1 MREIELE
8 AYVAGVSWGRI
19 ARRMGLDPETY
30 CNERHPHLLLV
41 KPFYQ
46 GFLTAWF
53 PRKED
58 NTMPLT
64 NAGTLDVCWMK
75 VADLEKFSATFDIV
89 EISSSD
95 SKWFFVVTDLEAEVE
110 FGNPGQKLMFSL
122 DRGARDADIS
132 AAIEALPISGVW
144 VKKIPIKGKSGHF
157 FFDLTTEERTDPA
170 LETDP
175 FNEDFLL
182 EAYQD
187 ATRKAY
193 GVRSQTDPFAE
204 YGETLKRPK

>member
-30 CNERHPHLLLV
+30 CNERRPHLLLV

-53 PRKED
+53 PRKES
-58 NTMPLT
+58 TMPLT
-64 NAGTLDVCWMK
+64 NAKTPNVCWLK
-75 VADLEKFSATFDIV
+75 VSDLEKFAATFDIV
-89 EISSSD
+89 EISSNE
-95 SKWFFVVTDLEAEVE
+95 SKWFFVISNLEAEVE

-132 AAIEALPISGVW
+132 ASIEELPISGVW
-144 VKKIPIKGKSGHF
+144 VKKIPIKNKPGQF
-157 FFDLTTEERTDPA
+157 FFDLTTEYEPRPVP
-170 LETDP
+170 ETDP
-175 FNEDFLL
+175 FNEDFPL
-182 EAYQD
+182 EAYKVEYSS
-187 ATRKAY
+187 A
-193 GVRSQTDPFAE
+193 DPFAE
-204 YGETLKRPK
+204 YGENLKRRK